1 MKRKDKRHSNFWVGM
16 YGYLWMLAG
25 NYLFKI
31 MENMMNLNPQKKPNY
46 RKGLRAMSQLEI
58 L

>member
-16 YGYLWMLAG
+16 YGYLWMLARD
-25 NYLFKI
+25 YLFDI
-31 MENMMNLNPQKKPNY
+31 VENMMNLNPQKKPDY
-46 RKGLRAMSQLEI
+46 RRGLRAMSKLEI